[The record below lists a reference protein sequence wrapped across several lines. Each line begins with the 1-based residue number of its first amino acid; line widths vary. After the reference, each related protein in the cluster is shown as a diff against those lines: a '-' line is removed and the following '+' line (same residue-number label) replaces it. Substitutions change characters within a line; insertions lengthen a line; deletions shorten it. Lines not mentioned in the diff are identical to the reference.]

1 MIETIVA
8 AAALWTAPAFVG
20 TVPTFVGGAPRLSSP
35 RIETVAFT
43 YMTADEMRSKVAS
56 LTGFDH
62 AAFELYAD
70 VLGRYDPVTGLRTND
85 RPTLISVLFIQK
97 VAGQVADA
105 VLERELFLDDEE
117 RIVFRGIDLA
127 ASPEDDALSTFLA
140 SLHGAWLGLPP
151 SGTTLNALSA
161 AFREA
166 EGAQGPAAAYR
177 GVVASLLEHGGL
189 YYY

>member
-1 MIETIVA
+1 MIETIIA
-8 AAALWTAPAFVG
+8 AAALWATPAFVS
-20 TVPTFVGGAPRLSSP
+20 PTFVGGVPRLVTP
-35 RIETVAFT
+35 RVHELAFT

-127 ASPEDDALSTFLA
+127 ASPDDDAMVAFLA
-140 SLHGAWLGLPP
+140 SLHGAWLGLPL
-151 SGTTLNALSA
+151 SSTTANALAA
-161 AFREA
+161 AFRES
-166 EGAQGPAAAYR
+166 EGASGTAAAYR